1 MAVESL
7 TSTAEADATAR
18 SRQVPG
24 GLVLSWRQFLYWYTF
39 FYRTWR
45 GTVLSA
51 LLGPIMY
58 LTAMGVGIGSLIT
71 HNLPGGVDYLSFIA
85 PGVLAATAMQNGIFE
100 GSFTVLGSVKWAGN
114 YWAAVNTPQRPRDIM
129 LGTAWQ
135 GLARTAM
142 LSVVFF
148 VSMVGFGTTHSAWA
162 VLALPVAL
170 LTGAVFLFPMMAYSI
185 TLESDQPLM
194 VVFRFVMTPLFLFS
208 GTFFPWQQ
216 LPDWMH
222 PIAFATPLWHGVE
235 LCRELTLGTVDAG
248 SAAIHL
254 GYLLAALALGIA
266 FARRNFNRRLYVN
279 R

>member
-1 MAVESL
+1 MAVDSL
-7 TSTAEADATAR
+7 SRTADAAATER

-24 GLVLSWRQFLYWYTF
+24 GLALSWRQFLYWYTF
-39 FYRTWR
+39 FHRTWR
-45 GTVLSA
+45 GTVLTA
-51 LLGPIMY
+51 VLGPVMY

-71 HNLPGGVDYLSFIA
+71 HSLPGGVNYLSFIA

-114 YWAAVNTPQRPRDIM
+114 YWAAVNSPQRPQDVM
-129 LGTAWQ
+129 FGTAMQ
-135 GLARTAM
+135 GLARTFM
-142 LSVVFF
+142 LSAVFF
-148 VSMVGFGTTHSAWA
+148 GSMVAFGTTHSAWA
-162 VLALPVAL
+162 VLALPVSL

-185 TLESDQPLM
+185 TLENDQPLM

-216 LPDWMH
+216 LPGWMH

-254 GYLLAALALGIA
+254 GYLLVVLALGIA
-266 FARRNFNRRLYVN
+266 LARRNFNRRLYLH